1 MTSQKSR
8 AKISKIIGSLKK
20 KITNV
25 MKRVLEDELISLAE
39 RILKLKNRA
48 DIHQLKKETAVLYE
62 KLSIL
67 AFAESHF
74 GGLKSDISKTE
85 FKEAFSEQFSDIDE
99 DSGHLKSPDGL
110 DYNPEPISEPNTEK
124 IKDIVSQMPPESEQV
139 DLLLQ
144 EFAKLAS
151 HKKST
156 LDKDK
161 ASEDQTTDDEPQKD
175 DSQLSSKAEDP
186 TEDDFKS
193 YGVHFDDLP
202 DFEPRS
208 DKTENDDQP
217 DINTESPQQE
227 ESSKPD
233 QSQLPKSEKMR
244 TNLNSRH
251 QEKRSLND
259 RLKKSIKIGL
269 NDRIAFTNK
278 LFGGNTDDYNRV
290 LSQLNTMSSYDEV
303 KQFIQS
309 QVKPDYKHW
318 EGKEA
323 IEERFMQIVE
333 RKFDA

>member
-1 MTSQKSR
+1 
-8 AKISKIIGSLKK
+8 
-20 KITNV
+20 

-39 RILKLKNRA
+39 RILKLKNRS
-48 DIHQLKKETAVLYE
+48 DIHQLKKETAELYE

-99 DSGHLKSPDGL
+99 DSGHLKSPNGL

-151 HKKST
+151 HKKSS
-156 LDKDK
+156 LDK
-161 ASEDQTTDDEPQKD
+161 ASEDQTTDEESQKD
-175 DSQLSSKAEDP
+175 DSQPSSKGESPA
-186 TEDDFKS
+186 EDDFKS
-193 YGVHFDDLP
+193 FGVHFDDLP
-202 DFEPRS
+202 DFEPRA
-208 DKTENDDQP
+208 DETKNDDQP
-217 DINTESPQQE
+217 DINTESSQK
-227 ESSKPD
+227 ESYQPDTSQPLKPD
-233 QSQLPKSEKMR
+233 EIR

-309 QVKPDYKHW
+309 KVKPDYNHW

-333 RKFDA
+333 RKFEV

>member
-1 MTSQKSR
+1 
-8 AKISKIIGSLKK
+8 
-20 KITNV
+20 

-48 DIHQLKKETAVLYE
+48 DIHQLKKETAILYE

-99 DSGHLKSPDGL
+99 ASGHLKSPDGL

-144 EFAKLAS
+144 EFAKLANQ
-151 HKKST
+151 KKST
-156 LDKDK
+156 
-161 ASEDQTTDDEPQKD
+161 SEKSSEGQISNYESQKP
-175 DSQLSSKAEDP
+175 DP
-186 TEDDFKS
+186 EESPKKEYPAEDDFKS

-208 DKTENDDQP
+208 EEEKQESKPEEAQ
-217 DINTESPQQE
+217 EQKSAEASSPQEQ
-227 ESSKPD
+227 D
-233 QSQLPKSEKMR
+233 AQLPKPEDFRS
-244 TNLNSRH
+244 NLNSTH

-259 RLKKSIKIGL
+259 KLKKGIKIGL
-269 NDRIAFTNK
+269 NDRIAFTNQ
-278 LFGGNTDDYNRV
+278 LFGGSTDDYNRV

-303 KQFIQS
+303 RNFIQH
-309 QVKPDYKHW
+309 QIKPDYNHW
-318 EGKEA
+318 EGKDA
-323 IEERFMQIVE
+323 IEERFMAIVE